1 MRIRIEV
8 EDKGLKSVYEFESQ
22 NIEGE
27 ALREKI
33 IGYLSASGVF
43 SEAEVRATAC
53 QNYDTGGTLMDRL
66 ERFIKF
72 EFPSTWFTSQE
83 LRERYE
89 TVADDIKL
97 STVSTYLSRMNRDG
111 LLERKGNRNN
121 RQYRLIEENENRPE
135 AASEHAS
142 EQNTYQQKRRAEGRW

>member
-22 NIEGE
+22 NLEGE
-27 ALREKI
+27 ALRERI
-33 IGYLSASGVF
+33 IGYLTASGVF
-43 SEAEVRATAC
+43 AEAEERTPAA
-53 QNYDTGGTLMDRL
+53 QSYDTGGTLMDRL
-66 ERFIKF
+66 ERFIRF
-72 EFPSTWFTSQE
+72 EFPSSWFTSQE

-111 LLERKGNRNN
+111 MLERKGNRNN
-121 RQYRLIEENENRPE
+121 RQYKLIEENKPE
-135 AASEHAS
+135 AAV
-142 EQNTYQQKRRAEGRW
+142 EQNPYQQKRRVEGRW